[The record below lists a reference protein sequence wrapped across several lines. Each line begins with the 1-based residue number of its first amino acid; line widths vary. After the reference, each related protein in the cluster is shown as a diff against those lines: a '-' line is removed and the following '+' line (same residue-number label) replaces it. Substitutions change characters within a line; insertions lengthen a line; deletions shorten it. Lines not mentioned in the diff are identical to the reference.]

1 VFCGSRRG
9 EDLAAHY
16 ASGDLFLFPSLT
28 ETFGNVTTEALASGL
43 CVLAFAH
50 AAAAEVIRSGSNGV
64 TVAAGDE
71 EAYIAAAGMLAS
83 NPERL
88 HAIRAQAAPSMQHFD
103 WRLIVDTFATTLI
116 SVVKQHT
123 RRQHGTNDIIL
134 APD

>member
-1 VFCGSRRG
+1 
-9 EDLAAHY
+9 
-16 ASGDLFLFPSLT
+16 
-28 ETFGNVTTEALASGL
+28 
-43 CVLAFAH
+43 
-50 AAAAEVIRSGSNGV
+50 
-64 TVAAGDE
+64 
-71 EAYIAAAGMLAS
+71 MLAS